1 MSAHL
6 DLLADDLERQ
16 GMSQDAARREARRR
30 FGGLDQAR
38 ERFRDASGFP
48 SLDELAGDVRYSL
61 RMIRRQPGFASIVV
75 LLVAIGVGAN
85 TAIFSLVNAILLQP
99 LAYPAADRL
108 VVVRTSS
115 RRWRGRIRACRPL
128 PASSCSGSRG

>member
-1 MSAHL
+1 RLGEYDAEVSTHL
-6 DLLADDLERQ
+6 DLLAEELQGQ
-16 GMSQDAARREARRR
+16 GMTPDDARREARRR

-48 SLDELAGDVRYSL
+48 SLDELAADVRYSV
-61 RMIRRQPGFASIVV
+61 RMIRRQPGFALVVV

-85 TAIFSLVNAILLQP
+85 TAIFSLVNAILLRP

-108 VVVRTSS
+108 VVVRNV
-115 RRWRGRIRACRPL
+115 I
-128 PASSCSGSRG
+128 PAMART